1 MRIAIRQGSAGD
13 VGLLHSSGRRWHLMG
28 RLLRGGERA
37 FEVATRQGRVGDV
50 GLCHGGGCRRHLVG
64 QRLLG
69 DRAGDVWSA
78 VVSGLAGAATATR
91 FGFGSGKGGTTAG
104 VATFTAVFACLLLF
118 AATDLPCDLLACDLA
133 CVFAASNPGAGSSG
147 TSNAQNT
154 KSGTVAFVRF
164 ILVDRSGFA
173 IPRT

>member
-1 MRIAIRQGSAGD
+1 LRLGKGASETLASVTVAVAAGTSWGSGCSAIAPVTSGD
-13 VGLLHSSGRRWHLMG
+13 
-28 RLLRGGERA
+28 
-37 FEVATRQGRVGDV
+37 
-50 GLCHGGGCRRHLVG
+50 
-64 QRLLG
+64 
-69 DRAGDVWSA
+69 A
-78 VVSGLAGAATATR
+78 VVSGLAGPATATR

-154 KSGTVAFVRF
+154 KSGTVAFMRF

-173 IPRT
+173 IPRR